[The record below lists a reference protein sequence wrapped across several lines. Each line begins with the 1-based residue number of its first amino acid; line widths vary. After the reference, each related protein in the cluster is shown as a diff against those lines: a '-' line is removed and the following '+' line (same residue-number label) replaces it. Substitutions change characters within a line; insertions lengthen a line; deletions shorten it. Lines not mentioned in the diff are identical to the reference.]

1 MCDICWKKY
10 CVDGDK
16 YLLIN
21 MALNTWKQWSL
32 CLVAI
37 LCVWL
42 DGQNWRTYFTTTSIN
57 IYIPQLMFR
66 CFFNRMMHHGTFFSR
81 YFKHISTIPQQSWDS
96 QFMGHFQGH
105 HQIQWLNLLV
115 WVPSSAKGPRSLHP
129 QLCCWHP
136 YDKWFLYSV
145 LLPSQY
151 PFQMDR
157 VPNSWYLHIYQWLP
171 YYTRADNF
179 ISSWFLLPPPMFGIA
194 G

>member
-66 CFFNRMMHHGTFFSR
+66 CFFNRMMHHGTFFQG
-81 YFKHISTIPQQSWDS
+81 ILNI
-96 QFMGHFQGH
+96 FQPSLSSHG
-105 HQIQWLNLLV
+105 I
-115 WVPSSAKGPRSLHP
+115 PSSWAISRDITRSSDSTFWFGSRPP
-129 QLCCWHP
+129 QKDLAVCIPSFVAGILMINGFFIQCC
-136 YDKWFLYSV
+136 FQI
-145 LLPSQY
+145 QY